1 MSEVC
6 RLDVERVVRFY
17 ETLSPE
23 SLVHIGKVYAPDARF
38 KDPFNDVQGLA
49 AIEAVFRHMFRQV
62 QEPRF
67 CVTSRLAVGHDAW
80 LEWEFHFRFRRWR
93 ETEIQL
99 VRGATRLE
107 LSPEGHVLV
116 HRDYWD
122 TGEELFARLPVMGAL
137 VRFLQRRLSAPGPQ
151 G

>member
-1 MSEVC
+1 
-6 RLDVERVVRFY
+6 
-17 ETLSPE
+17 
-23 SLVHIGKVYAPDARF
+23 
-38 KDPFNDVQGLA
+38 VQGLA